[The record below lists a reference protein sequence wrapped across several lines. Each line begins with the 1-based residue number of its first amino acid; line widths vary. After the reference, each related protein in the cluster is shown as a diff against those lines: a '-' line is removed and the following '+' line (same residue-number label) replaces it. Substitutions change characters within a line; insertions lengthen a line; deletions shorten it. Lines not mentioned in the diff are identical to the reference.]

1 MSTEF
6 AFTDV
11 RAVMADLGID
21 GVASAVSPDV
31 KRIWSVESS
40 PGI

>member
-1 MSTEF
+1 MRTEF

-11 RAVMADLGID
+11 KPVMADHGID
-21 GVASAVSPDV
+21 GVASAVSPNV

-40 PGI
+40 PDI